1 MSIYLAL
8 PIILFSG
15 VKRKIMGCKTNHPL
29 RLPPGKQPLKT
40 TFGGVKFK
48 VTHTLNLE
56 RVCKIIPASRDYLPY

>member
-40 TFGGVKFK
+40 TIGGGVKFK
-48 VTHTLNLE
+48 VTHPLNLE
-56 RVCKIIPASRDYLPY
+56 RV